1 MPLRRH
7 ARTRAHTHTH
17 THSRHIPPRGVP
29 QVYAFTHKHTHTCTH
44 TLYTRNILL
53 PLYLPGALHKYM
65 PSHVHTYTHSI
76 HKPAKGHLTSLRFYT
91 HTHVHIPSIHIP
103 LCTSEHPRVTRQVY
117 THTRA
122 RTRTLYTNLP
132 RVTRQVY
139 GFTRTLTHTHPHT
152 LYTHNIL
159 LPPYLLKGQLAI
171 YSSTHTHTHSLITH
185 VPSYTHS
192 VKPYGDKLND
202 VTSIFL
208 YYGQITNLPNLFQ
221 C

>member
-1 MPLRRH
+1 M
-7 ARTRAHTHTH
+7 
-17 THSRHIPPRGVP
+17 P

-44 TLYTRNILL
+44 ALYTRNILL
-53 PLYLPGALHKYM
+53 PLYLPGELHKSM

-91 HTHVHIPSIHIP
+91 HTHVHIPSTHIS

-117 THTRA
+117 VHAHYTQTSQGSLDKSMASHT
-122 RTRTLYTNLP
+122 Y
-132 RVTRQVY
+132 
-139 GFTRTLTHTHPHT
+139 THTHTHT
-152 LYTHNIL
+152 HTHILYTHNIL